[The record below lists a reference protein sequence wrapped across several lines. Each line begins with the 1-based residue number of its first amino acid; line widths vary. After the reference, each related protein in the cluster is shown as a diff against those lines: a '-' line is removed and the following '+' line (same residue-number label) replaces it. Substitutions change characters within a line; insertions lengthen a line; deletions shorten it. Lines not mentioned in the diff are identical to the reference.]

1 MDGWVDLQIDGQW
14 MGGWM
19 NDGWV
24 DLLIDRQV
32 GGQMAR

>member
-1 MDGWVDLQIDGQW
+1 MDLQIDGQW

-24 DLLIDRQV
+24 DLLIYGQV